1 MESNMRSI
9 LQDKLT
15 DISKIY
21 LKINRI
27 VIKDPDNGSGFLG
40 LEER

>member
-15 DISKIY
+15 DFTKIY

-27 VIKDPDNGSGFLG
+27 GIQDPDDGSGFLG

>member
-15 DISKIY
+15 DFIKIY

-27 VIKDPDNGSGFLG
+27 IKQDPDNGSGFLG
-40 LEER
+40 VEER